1 MTPQARLRR
10 IGWFALLLLCTG
22 LYGVLHFQVWSVAS
36 EVKKAERRIVALE
49 ETNLLLETEFLTRS
63 SQVQLAAWNRVDFG
77 YQAPEAAQ
85 FIDSERQLAQ
95 FSSPRPGDAPQPIR
109 LAGYSEDEE
118 APPFP
123 KLVSPITGRPVDV
136 ALVEPAAAR
145 DAGEGRTTLAAR
157 LAAGTVRVPLGGAG
171 DAPAATVRVALGG
184 AGQ

>member
-10 IGWFALLLLCTG
+10 IGWFALLAVCTA

-77 YQAPEAAQ
+77 YRAPEADQ
-85 FIDSERQLAQ
+85 FIASERQLAR
-95 FSSPRPGDAPQPIR
+95 FSSDRPGEAPQPIR
-109 LAGYSEDEE
+109 LAGYGEDEE

-123 KLVSPITGRPVDV
+123 KLVSPVTGRPVDV
-136 ALVEPAAAR
+136 ALVEPAPQQPT
-145 DAGEGRTTLAAR
+145 RTTLSAR
-157 LAAGTVRVPLGGAG
+157 LADGRVRVPLDGSNTA
-171 DAPAATVRVALGG
+171 AATVRVALGG
-184 AGQ
+184 VGE